1 MTLSQRL
8 PWLLLALVGWSLMT
22 GGGGANTTTDKPTA
36 ATYVYEKDDTAIPS
50 EVKVAIDKLNRRDDF
65 VASLFEDDTV
75 NGEGQVPAQFALA
88 LDAAK
93 KAGEPA
99 LVVQAGDKVVRVVKA
114 PMTEAAVLEAVP

>member
-75 NGEGQVPAQFALA
+75 NGEGQVPAQFAFVSDGEAA
-88 LDAAK
+88 LAAK
-93 KAGEPA
+93 LPVDGGVLPP
-99 LVVQAGDKVVRVVKA
+99 GDQ
-114 PMTEAAVLEAVP
+114 PIGCQPHSGP